1 MKNILIVLITCV
13 VVFSCRQEPSKEEL
27 LAGKE
32 YKYWIDASENVE
44 GPRKIAYFDR
54 KHIRLGYYYYDKKK
68 HFFMEKLQ
76 DALYNPSWKF
86 ENDSII
92 NIGGEKCKILKLTE
106 TEFSF
111 VSDPPYRFN
120 RHYKVAPKEII
131 PKEYQKYQ
139 EVPDALKPYINCYD

>member
-1 MKNILIVLITCV
+1 MRNILIVIITSV
-13 VVFSCRQEPSKEEL
+13 VIFSCRQEPSNEEL

-32 YKYWIDASENVE
+32 YKYWIEVSEKVE
-44 GPRKIAYFDR
+44 GSRKIAYFDR
-54 KHIRLGYYYYDKKK
+54 KHIQLGYFYNDKKK

-92 NIGGEKCKILKLTE
+92 NIGGDKCKILKLTE
-106 TEFSF
+106 TEFIF
-111 VSDPPYRFN
+111 VSHWRDKF
-120 RHYKVAPKEII
+120 HYKVAPKEII

-139 EVPDALKPYINCYD
+139 EVPDALKPYINCFD